1 MKQKYL
7 FLCLFLM
14 AQIFAFAQNKVTGTV
29 TDATKK
35 ETLIGATIK
44 EKNTKNAAVTDLDGR
59 FEIRCAANAVLE
71 ISYVGY
77 KMLEINVEGKD
88 NLNIELS
95 EDQAL
100 LEEVV
105 VVGYGVQKKSVV
117 TGAISKVKS
126 TDLENMPVARLEQ
139 SLQGRTSG
147 VRVTSGSGQPGE
159 GASVRIRGTTSINNS
174 EPLYV
179 VDGVPILG
187 GIDYLSQGDIES
199 IEVLKDAA
207 SAAIYGTRAAN
218 GVIIVTTKK
227 GAVDRF
233 DVSYHT
239 YWGKQAPWKKLSL
252 LNTKEYATLMNEASV
267 AGGGSILFPK
277 PNDLGAGTDWQD
289 AIFSNDA
296 LIRNH
301 ELSIS
306 AGTKRSQYFTSVG
319 YFDQEGIVAKS
330 NSNWKR
336 FTARFNST
344 HKVTDNVTFGNT
356 FGYTNV
362 NSVGVSA
369 NSEFG
374 SPLSRAINID
384 PITPFVVTDPTELN
398 NSIYK
403 NFPVVRD
410 ENGNPYGI
418 SKYVTSEVLNPVA
431 ALKVA
436 QGSSSSDKMVT
447 SAFVDVKIL
456 KGLNVKSTIG
466 ADLAFWRGE
475 NFQPIFYLNAANS
488 NSITRYGRNQNRG
501 LVWNWTNILTYNRQF
516 GDHNV
521 TLLAGTEAQRN
532 QGQGIGG
539 GIENIPVNDIKDAS
553 LGFGTPKETQ
563 SFYGYEYEDAGS
575 SIFGRAI
582 YNYKEK
588 YLFTGI
594 LRRDGS
600 SKFGSNNKYGTFPSL
615 SAGWVLSEEGFLK
628 NNKMINFLK
637 VRASWGANGNDKIGN
652 FRYVSTV
659 GGFRNYTFGIKDDLT
674 NGVSPN
680 AIANPDL
687 RWEKTT
693 QTNIGI
699 DARFAKYWTLAAD
712 IFDKQTSDML
722 LDIAVPGYVGNAG
735 PIGNIATMSNKGV
748 EIELGFAKKTN
759 NWNIGLNSNVS
770 FIKNEVT
777 YLGEDKKFLPGQTFS
792 PQGLEITRIKV
803 GEPISYFYGYK
814 TDGIFQ
820 NQNEVNSYVG
830 TDGKPMQPKA
840 KPGDF
845 RFKDINADGKIDT
858 DDRGKIGDPTPNVT
872 YGFTLTLAYKDFDMN
887 LFGQGVAGN
896 QIFRATRRFDL
907 QMANMST
914 DALERWTG
922 EGTSNT
928 YPRLAMND
936 PNQNFSRSS
945 DFYVENGDFFRIKTL
960 QFGYTLPKRIIGKVG
975 LNKCRFYVSGNNIL
989 TLTKY
994 SGFDPEVGNGNS
1006 NSDSNKTGNGG
1017 LGIDR
1022 GLYPQARFYLVGAQI
1037 AF

>member
-7 FLCLFLM
+7 FLLLFLFS
-14 AQIFAFAQNKVTGTV
+14 QIAAFAQSKVTGTV
-29 TDATKK
+29 TDAAKK
-35 ETLIGATIK
+35 ETLIGVTVK
-44 EKNTKNAAVTDLDGR
+44 EKNGKNGTTTDIDGR

-77 KMLEINVEGKD
+77 KTLEINVDGKS
-88 NLNIELS
+88 NLDIQLS
-95 EDQAL
+95 EDEKL

-105 VVGYGVQKKSVV
+105 VVGYGVQKKAVV

-126 TDLENMPVARLEQ
+126 SDLENMPVQRIEQ

-159 GASVRIRGTTSINNS
+159 GATVRIRGTTSINNS

-187 GIDYLSQGDIES
+187 GIEYLGQGDIES

-227 GAVDRF
+227 GTTEGF
-233 DVSYHT
+233 NVSYHT
-239 YWGKQAPWKKLSL
+239 YWGKQSPWKKLSL
-252 LNTKEYATLMNEASV
+252 LNPTEYGTLMNEASV
-267 AGGGSILFPK
+267 AGGGAILFPNPK
-277 PNDLGAGTDWQD
+277 TLGTEGTDWQD
-289 AIFSNDA
+289 AVFSNDA

-306 AGTKRSQYFTSVG
+306 AGTKRSQYFTSIG

-330 NSNWKR
+330 NSNWQR

-344 HKVTDNVTFGNT
+344 HKITDNITMGNT
-356 FGYTNV
+356 FGYTYV
-362 NSVGVSA
+362 NNVGVA
-369 NSEFG
+369 TNTEYG
-374 SPLSRAINID
+374 SPLGRAINLD
-384 PITPFVVTDPTELN
+384 PITPVVVTDPTELN
-398 NSIYK
+398 NSFYK

-418 SKYVTSEVLNPVA
+418 SKYVTSEVLNPLA

-436 QGSSSSDKMVT
+436 QGGSSSDKVVA
-447 SAFVDVKIL
+447 SAFVDIQIL
-456 KGLNVKSTIG
+456 KGLNIKSTIG
-466 ADLAFWRGE
+466 TDLAFWRGE
-475 NFQPIFYLNAANS
+475 GFQPIFYLNAANS
-488 NSITRYGRNQNRG
+488 NAITRYGRNQNRG
-501 LVWNWTNILTYNRQF
+501 LVWNLTNILTYSRKF
-516 GDHNV
+516 GDHNMTV
-521 TLLAGTEAQRN
+521 LAGTEAQKN
-532 QGQGIGG
+532 EGQGIGG
-539 GIENIPVNDIKDAS
+539 GVENIPASSIKDAS
-553 LGFGTPKETQ
+553 LIFGTPKETQ
-563 SFYGYEYEDAGS
+563 SFYGYEYLNTGT
-575 SIFGRAI
+575 SIFGRLI

-600 SKFGSNNKYGTFPSL
+600 SKFGSNNKYGIFPSL
-615 SAGWVLSEEGFLK
+615 SAGWVLTEENFLK
-628 NNKMINFLK
+628 NSKLINFLK
-637 VRASWGANGNDKIGN
+637 IRASWGVNGNDKIADN
-652 FRYVSTV
+652 LYVSTV

-674 NGVSPN
+674 NGASPN

-699 DARFAKYWTLAAD
+699 DARFAKYWTLALD
-712 IFDKQTSDML
+712 VFDKETSDML
-722 LDIAVPGYVGNAG
+722 LAIAVPGYVGNAG
-735 PIGNIATMSNKGV
+735 PIGNIATMSNKGI
-748 EIELGFAKKTN
+748 EAELGFAKKMN
-759 NWNIGLNSNVS
+759 DWNIGLNSNVS

-777 YLGEDKKFLPGQTFS
+777 YLGEEKKFLPGQTFS

-803 GEPISYFYGYK
+803 GEPIGYFYGYQ

-820 NQNEVNSYVG
+820 NQNEVNAHIG
-830 TDGKPMQPKA
+830 TDGKLLQPKA

-845 RFKDINADGKIDT
+845 RFKDSNADGKIDA
-858 DDRGKIGDPTPNVT
+858 DDRTKIGDPTPNIT
-872 YGFTLTLAYKDFDMN
+872 YGFTLTLAYKGFDMN
-887 LFGQGVAGN
+887 LFGQGVSGN

-907 QMANMST
+907 QMANMTT
-914 DALERWTG
+914 DALGRWTG
-922 EGTSNT
+922 EGTSTT

-945 DFYVENGDFFRIKTL
+945 DFYVEDGSFFRIKTL
-960 QFGYTLPKRIIGKVG
+960 QFGYTLPKNISKKIG
-975 LNKCRFYVSGNNIL
+975 LNRCRLYVSGNNLL

-994 SGFDPEVGNGNS
+994 SGFDPEI
-1006 NSDSNKTGNGG
+1006 GG
-1017 LGIDR
+1017 GSFGVDR
-1022 GLYPQARFYLVGAQI
+1022 GLYPQARFYLGGVQI
-1037 AF
+1037 GF

>member
-1 MKQKYL
+1 MKQKHLLL
-7 FLCLFLM
+7 FIFLAFQM
-14 AQIFAFAQNKVTGTV
+14 VAFAQNKVTGNV
-29 TDATKK
+29 KDALKD
-35 ETLIGATIK
+35 ESLIGVTIK
-44 EKNTKNAAVTDLDGR
+44 EKNTKNGVATDIEGN
-59 FEIRCAANAVLE
+59 FEIRCASNAILE
-71 ISYVGY
+71 ISYIGY
-77 KMLEINVEGKD
+77 KTLEVSVDGKQT
-88 NLNIELS
+88 LNI
-95 EDQAL
+95 L
-100 LEEVV
+100 LTEEAKTLDEVV
-105 VVGYGVQKKSVV
+105 VVGYGVQKKAVV

-126 TDLENMPVARLEQ
+126 SDLENMPVQRIEQ

-159 GASVRIRGTTSINNS
+159 GATVRIRGTTSINNS

-187 GIDYLSQGDIES
+187 GIEYLSQGDIES

-227 GAVDRF
+227 GAADGFNVN
-233 DVSYHT
+233 YHT
-239 YWGKQAPWKKLSL
+239 YWGKQSPWKKLSL
-252 LNTKEYATLMNEASV
+252 LNPQEYGTLMNEASV
-267 AGGGSILFPK
+267 AGGGAILFPN
-277 PNDLGAGTDWQD
+277 PSTLGTKGTDWQD

-296 LIRNH
+296 LMRNH

-330 NSNWKR
+330 NSNWQR

-344 HKVTDNVTFGNT
+344 HKVTDHITIGNT
-356 FGYTNV
+356 FGYTHVTN
-362 NSVGVSA
+362 VGVA
-369 NSEFG
+369 TNTEYG
-374 SPLSRAINID
+374 SPLGRAINLD
-384 PITPFVVTDPTELN
+384 PITPLVVTDSTELKN
-398 NSIYK
+398 PKYK
-403 NFPVVRD
+403 NFPVVLN
-410 ENGNPYGI
+410 EKGFPYGI
-418 SKYVTSEVLNPVA
+418 SDVGSEVLNPIA

-436 QGSSSSDKMVT
+436 QGSSSSDKLVA
-447 SAFVDVKIL
+447 SAFVDVQIL
-456 KGLNVKSTIG
+456 KGLNIKSTIG
-466 ADLAFWRGE
+466 TDLAFWRGE
-475 NFQPIFYLNAANS
+475 SFQPIYYLNSANS
-488 NSITRYGRNQNRG
+488 NGITRYGRNQNRG
-501 LVWNWTNILTYNRQF
+501 VVWNLTNILTYNRKF
-516 GDHNV
+516 SNHNV
-521 TLLAGTEAQRN
+521 TVLAGTEAQKN

-539 GIENIPVNDIKDAS
+539 GVENIPVNDIKNAS
-553 LGFGTPKETQ
+553 LIFGTPKETQ
-563 SFYGYEYEDAGS
+563 SFYGYEYLNTGTS
-575 SIFGRAI
+575 LFGRLI

-594 LRRDGS
+594 LRQDGS

-615 SAGWVLSEEGFLK
+615 SAGWVLSEERFLK
-628 NNKMINFLK
+628 SNKLINFLK
-637 VRASWGANGNDKIGN
+637 IRASWGVNGNDKIADN
-652 FRYVSTV
+652 LYVSTV
-659 GGFRNYTFGIKDDLT
+659 GGFRNYTFGTKDDLT

-699 DARFAKYWTLAAD
+699 DARFAKYWTLAFD
-712 IFDKQTSDML
+712 IFDKKTSDML
-722 LDIAVPGYVGNAG
+722 LGIAVPGYVGNAG

-748 EIELGFAKKTN
+748 ELELGFAKKMN

-803 GEPISYFYGYK
+803 GEPIGYFYGYK

-830 TDGKPMQPKA
+830 ADGKPMQPKA

-858 DDRGKIGDPTPNVT
+858 DDRGKIGDPTPNIT
-872 YGFTLTLAYKDFDMN
+872 YGFTLTLAYKGFDMN

-914 DALERWTG
+914 DALNRWTG

-945 DFYVENGDFFRIKTL
+945 SFYVEDGSFFRIKTL
-960 QFGYTLPKRIIGKVG
+960 QFGYTVPKNLSKRVG
-975 LNKCRFYVSGNNIL
+975 LNKCRLYVSGNNLL
-989 TLTKY
+989 TFTKY
-994 SGFDPEVGNGNS
+994 SGFDPEI
-1006 NSDSNKTGNGG
+1006 GG
-1017 LGIDR
+1017 GSFGVDR
-1022 GLYPQARFYLVGAQI
+1022 GLYPQPRFYLGGVQI
-1037 AF
+1037 GF

>member
-7 FLCLFLM
+7 FLGLFLM
-14 AQIFAFAQNKVTGTV
+14 AQMVAFAQNKVTGTV
-29 TDATKK
+29 TDASKK
-35 ETLIGATIK
+35 EALIGAAII
-44 EKNTKNAAVTDLDGR
+44 EKNTKNTAIADVDGR
-59 FEIRCAANAVLE
+59 FEIRCATNAVLE
-71 ISYVGY
+71 VSYIGY
-77 KMLEINVEGKD
+77 KTLEISVNGKQ
-88 NLNIELS
+88 NLDIQLS
-95 EDQAL
+95 EDL
-100 LEEVV
+100 KILEEVV

-159 GASVRIRGTTSINNS
+159 GSTVRIRGTTSINNS
-174 EPLYV
+174 DPLYV

-227 GAVDRF
+227 GVGENIQ
-233 DVSYHT
+233 VNYHG
-239 YWGKQAPWKKLSL
+239 YWGKQGPWKKLSL
-252 LNTKEYATLMNEASV
+252 LNTKEYATLMNESSV
-267 AGGGSILFPK
+267 AGGGSILFPN
-277 PNDLGAGTDWQD
+277 PDALGAGTDWQD

-296 LIRNH
+296 LMRNH

-306 AGTKRSQYFTSVG
+306 AGTKRSQYFTSIG
-319 YFDQEGIVAKS
+319 YYDQDGIVAKN

-344 HKVTDNVTFGNT
+344 HKVTDNITFGNT

-362 NSVGVSA
+362 NATGVPA
-369 NSEFG
+369 NWEFG
-374 SPLSRAINID
+374 SPIGRAINLD
-384 PITPFVVTDPTELN
+384 PITPLVVTDAAELN

-418 SKYVTSEVLNPVA
+418 SKYVSSEVLNPVA

-436 QGSSSSDKMVT
+436 QGSNSSDKMVA
-447 SAFVDVKIL
+447 SAFVDVQIL

-466 ADLAFWRGE
+466 TDLAFWRGE
-475 NFQPIFYLNAANS
+475 GFQPIYYLNAANS
-488 NSITRYGRNQNRG
+488 NGITRYGRNQNRG
-501 LVWNWTNILTYNRQF
+501 FVWNWTNILTYNRQF
-516 GDHNV
+516 GNHNV
-521 TLLAGTEAQRN
+521 TLLAGTEAQKN

-539 GIENIPVNDIKDAS
+539 GVENIPVNDIKDAS
-553 LGFGTPKETQ
+553 LIFGTPKETQ
-563 SFYGYEYEDAGS
+563 SFYGYEYVDAGS

-600 SKFGSNNKYGTFPSL
+600 SKFGSNNKFGTFPSL
-615 SAGWVLSEEGFLK
+615 SAGWVLSEENFLK
-628 NNKMINFLK
+628 SIKVINFLK
-637 VRASWGANGNDKIGN
+637 IRASWGVNGNDKIGN

-735 PIGNIATMSNKGV
+735 PIGNIATMSNKGL
-748 EIELGFAKKTN
+748 ELELGFSKKTT
-759 NWNIGLNSNVS
+759 NWNVGLNGNVS

-777 YLGEDKKFLPGQTFS
+777 YLGEEKKFLPGQTFS
-792 PQGLEITRIKV
+792 PQGLEITRTKV
-803 GEPISYFYGYK
+803 GEPIGYFYGYK

-858 DDRGKIGDPTPNVT
+858 DDRGKIGDPTPSIT
-872 YGFTLTLAYKDFDMN
+872 YGFTLTLAYKGFDMN

-907 QMANMST
+907 QMANMTS

-945 DFYVENGDFFRIKTL
+945 DFYVEKGDFFRIKTL
-960 QFGYTLPKRIIGKVG
+960 QFGYSFPKNIAKKVG
-975 LNKCRFYVSGNNIL
+975 LNKCRFYVSGNNL
-989 TLTKY
+989 MTFTKY
-994 SGFDPEVGNGNS
+994 SGFDPEI
-1006 NSDSNKTGNGG
+1006 GG
-1017 LGIDR
+1017 GSSGVDR
-1022 GLYPQARFYLVGAQI
+1022 GLYPQARFYLVGAQV